1 MKCNVCGLE
10 NVEEAK
16 FCAGCGAKLLEEVT
30 PEVVKQQEEPHVPKC
45 FDIFA
50 KLGFGLGL
58 GGLIG
63 CIFIGLGYI
72 VAAPGIVFSILGKRS
87 IKFRDKANKGLVL
100 SIIGTV
106 VGFIIYFL
114 FFFIIGLIAG
124 LEGDP
129 YMYY

>member
-10 NVEEAK
+10 NAEEAK

-87 IKFRDKANKGLVL
+87 IKCRDKANKGLVL

-106 VGFIIYFL
+106 VGFIIYIL